1 MTQTHFGSV
10 HWIYRLGE
18 NALLRDFWQVARQ
31 DIGAAARGW
40 RLSGSLTPM
49 TITQQQWNWLMDV
62 KFLSSPVH
70 IRTIL
75 GGLSA
80 SDRGAVQAVLPQD
93 MLRALEQAE
102 ARSRAR
108 QQHSLAGALDLPEEI
123 QPPISRKAIANLT
136 RLRARAAGTAHDVLA
151 MLGALPEGLQ
161 RRALD
166 AMPEAVQ
173 QKVMLASRVQVAQ
186 RGESSLAGA
195 IEDLSIPL
203 ADWPQ
208 TLGALDSATDVE
220 LGSATDVEME
230 YADEAAF
237 REAMVYLTQN
247 VLPEQVD
254 AGKDRIESAS
264 AGAYMQVA
272 MAYVASLQDWIDASQ
287 LSAAIAAS
295 VPGYSDEA
303 SLVSHGWR
311 DDQFPPAMS
320 QAASPEFI
328 WPATADVEMED
339 LGQEFLGAM
348 TDADHPPS
356 ELAASDQRHSVD
368 LPWLVGS
375 HPATSQPDGL
385 DVIQPDG
392 LALGDTEW
400 LNDMHISTGYTAL
413 ERHLEATDPELAAIT
428 RFVPPATAYMLA
440 VHHGAMVETL
450 EGVYLDA
457 DGNDTARYVFVPV
470 SNQSHAPDA
479 QAVGGPEGSHWS
491 LLMIDRVQQQAYHYD
506 SSPSLAQDEFATVL
520 TGQMAHGIPT
530 STRPMALQSN
540 GYDCGVAVLAAT
552 RALIGALPTQG
563 APDVP
568 SLDLNAIDIDR
579 GVVHS
584 LLGGQPN
591 SVVEDRAEEQRAPGG
606 AGERQ
611 ADPDHRPEIPPS
623 REASV
628 DREIDDVIASASRA
642 KKNRTKAKYL
652 TELRSRVEALNEKRG
667 RSQIDGDAVERRY
680 TKQSAKKRARSPDRA
695 DDEDRAVR
703 DLVQRLYDDGVIAEN
718 NVAAYTE
725 YRRINRAKELFRK
738 GLIKE
743 PTTAAY
749 SEYLKRRNAQKLHA
763 EGLIDGETTAAYSYY
778 NRTRKAQELF
788 EKRLINEPTAGA
800 LERYHKIKRAQRLF
814 EQRLINE
821 PTVQEYDEYHRIK
834 RAKELFAEH
843 RIEEPT
849 ASAYRKYMED
859 TRNDKTV
866 RRQVDRRKKKT

>member
-1 MTQTHFGSV
+1 
-10 HWIYRLGE
+10 
-18 NALLRDFWQVARQ
+18 
-31 DIGAAARGW
+31 
-40 RLSGSLTPM
+40 M

-75 GGLSA
+75 DGLSA

-220 LGSATDVEME
+220 ME

-237 REAMVYLTQN
+237 GEAMVYLTQN

-272 MAYVASLQDWIDASQ
+272 MAYVASLHAWIDNSQ

-303 SLVSHGWR
+303 SLVSFGSR

-368 LPWLVGS
+368 LRWLVGS

-385 DVIQPDG
+385 DVIQSDG

-680 TKQSAKKRARSPDRA
+680 TKQSGKKRARSPDRA
-695 DDEDRAVR
+695 DDEDRVRR
-703 DLVQRLYDDGVIAEN
+703 DLAQRLYDDGVIAEN
-718 NVAAYTE
+718 NRAALDE
-725 YRRINRAKELFRK
+725 YHRTNRAKELFRK

-743 PTTAAY
+743 PTAAAY
-749 SEYLKRRNAQKLHA
+749 REYVKRRNAQKLHA
-763 EGLIDGETTAAYSYY
+763 EGLIDGETAKDYLKYA
-778 NRTRKAQELF
+778 NTRKAQELF
-788 EKRLINEPTAGA
+788 EKGRIDEPTAA
-800 LERYHKIKRAQRLF
+800 AYERYLKTQRAKELFEKSLIDEPTAAAYERYLKTQRAEELFEKSLIDEPTAAAYERYIKTQRAEELF
-814 EQRLINE
+814 EQGLINE
-821 PTVQEYDEYHRIK
+821 PTVQEYAR
-834 RAKELFAEH
+834 
-843 RIEEPT
+843 
-849 ASAYRKYMED
+849 YMKD

-866 RRQVDRRKKKT
+866 PRKNERRK